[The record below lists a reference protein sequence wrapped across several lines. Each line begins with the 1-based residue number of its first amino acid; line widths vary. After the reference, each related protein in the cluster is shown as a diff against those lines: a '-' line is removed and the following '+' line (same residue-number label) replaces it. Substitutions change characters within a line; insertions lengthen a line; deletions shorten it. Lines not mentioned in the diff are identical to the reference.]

1 MDSTHSFRTESAP
14 SFRFNIQGVFDNATA
29 TALANELSQI
39 AGKPWG
45 ECGQTTGQETLVV
58 DLTRVEFINST
69 GIGALLRCK
78 QITEANGRRM
88 LVIIHR
94 GLADVFEIAKL
105 YAVFD
110 LVIPYEPISGH
121 EIETGGEG

>member
-14 SFRFNIQGVFDNATA
+14 SFRFNIQGIFDNATA

-39 AGKPWG
+39 AARSWG
-45 ECGQTTGQETLVV
+45 DRGETTGQETLVV
-58 DLTRVEFINST
+58 DLTKVDFINST

-78 QITEANGRRM
+78 QIAEANGRGM

-94 GLADVFEIAKL
+94 GLADIFEIAKL

-110 LVIPYEPISGH
+110 LVIPYDPISGH
-121 EIETGGEG
+121 EIETNG